1 MHPTDRNRRTAGF
14 RRHARKATAT
24 LLLFS
29 AFLCGDAAAIFGSG
43 AIVFDPTAVSKQL
56 QEFSEQ
62 AKRWQA
68 TAEQYRKQLIGLSQ
82 LNFVA
87 SKLTSQNG
95 NLPTVDPDYGVDDAC
110 RKKDAGPVGEL
121 LALMRPDPNQE
132 ILDQQIDICRR
143 IVRAENTRYNET
155 VHFLNALRARQ
166 QDIQALDA
174 RRADVGNEPGK
185 LGAVSYD
192 IAQYQQLT
200 TMDLNNWQAT
210 IVAYNNYIEQL
221 NKYQQR
227 LASRALR
234 GKQPDVLTAA
244 VQGVLLHEALDEQLR
259 KAKANDD

>member
-1 MHPTDRNRRTAGF
+1 MHATDRNRTPAGL

-24 LLLFS
+24 ALLCTLFV
-29 AFLCGDAAAIFGSG
+29 CGDAAAIFGVG
-43 AIVFDPTAVSKQL
+43 DIVFDPTAVAKQIA
-56 QEFSEQ
+56 EFAEQ

-68 TAEQYRKQLIGLSQ
+68 TAEQYRMQLISLSQ
-82 LNFVA
+82 MNFGA

-95 NLPTVDPDYGVDDAC
+95 NLPAVDPDYGVDDAC
-110 RKKDAGPVGEL
+110 RKKDASPIGEM

-155 VHFLNALRARQ
+155 VHFLNVLRSRQ
-166 QDIQALDA
+166 QDILALDA
-174 RRADVGNEPGK
+174 RRAAVGNEPGK

-192 IAQYQQLT
+192 VAQYQQLA

-227 LASRALR
+227 LAARALR
-234 GKQPDVLTAA
+234 GKQPDLITGA
-244 VQGVLLHEALDEQLR
+244 VQGVLLHEALEAR
-259 KAKANDD
+259 KNDD